1 MYGVEQEQ
9 REPPDA
15 GHAERVPLAF
25 GPVLATLACLA
36 GVWVAAGSTGLLAH
50 PLRKALTLVALGVA
64 LLAPRTG
71 TLRPVLRVLLTP
83 VVASLA
89 ACMVLLPALPVNI
102 LAAALVLAFFA
113 FLSKENDRN
122 IFLATS
128 ATVVAF
134 ALAVLARTSIPWL
147 WLLADRLGRGIG
159 GLGGILASPLRVGA
173 TFAGLDFLL
182 VTSVLWVLCLRHTK
196 PPRKVR
202 ALYGFLAIAVG
213 HLVYLIA
220 LAQVPNLLAALPESA
235 DPTGWPLAACIH
247 KALPWNAPVLAGL
260 IHLLIASALLRWSAW
275 SPDADR
281 APSAH
286 SVRTRLALA
295 AAAMAM
301 AILVPIVTT
310 LHTAP
315 LSATGK
321 KIVFY
326 EKGFL
331 NWLKP
336 THGSYGRLSSGMYG
350 MLPVFVESLG
360 ATPLISPDLSEADLQ
375 DADALVLLNPND
387 PWTEGQLERIH
398 RFVRRGGSL
407 LLMGEHTEI
416 DPNGSNRF
424 NDVLAPTAM
433 RVRFDSAT
441 FAVGGW
447 LHSYETLSHPIT
459 AGIPDDRN
467 QFGVVIGASMQA
479 RWPARP
485 LLVGRWGWSD
495 PGDEAS
501 ERAMMGNGRYDSG
514 ELLGDVVLAA
524 EQPLGKGRV
533 IVFGDTS
540 SLQNAIQVTSHVF
553 TSRLFAYLAGSP
565 AGAHPW
571 WRQLLGLLACA
582 FLAALLCWR
591 SSLGRTALVTLSLAA
606 SMVVCQQATSAASS
620 ALPDG
625 RSTSPNHLAYIDAS
639 HLEGYSGES
648 WRLEGMGGLALTLMR
663 NGYLALALPELTSE
677 NLERAGLLISIAP
690 ARAFS
695 EAEIDA
701 ITELVND
708 GGLFIMTTGYDDA
721 QASAA
726 LLRQFGFGFGQD
738 ETLEPA
744 PLGHFKSP
752 YLESDNHR
760 VYVRFHAA
768 WPIHCADP
776 NAQTIAYGRDNQPI
790 AILRRV
796 GAGKVVL
803 VGDTGFAMNKNL
815 EQQNGQPFEG
825 LRENADFWRWLITLL
840 RDESMW
846 LPPVLQSPSDTE
858 GGEPVQ
864 STSAEEVQP

>member
-1 MYGVEQEQ
+1 VYGVEQEQ
-9 REPPDA
+9 REPPRA
-15 GHAERVPLAF
+15 GHKEPVSLAF

-36 GVWVAAGSTGLLAH
+36 GAWIAAGSAGLLAH
-50 PLRKALTLVALGVA
+50 PLRKALTLVMLGGA

-71 TLRPVLRVLLTP
+71 TFRPVRRVLLTP
-83 VVASLA
+83 IVASLA
-89 ACMVLLPALPVNI
+89 AGMVLLPALPVNI

-113 FLSKENDRN
+113 FLSKETDRN
-122 IFLATS
+122 VFLAAAT
-128 ATVVAF
+128 TVVAF
-134 ALAVLARTSIPWL
+134 ALVVLARTSIPWF
-147 WLLADRLGRGIG
+147 WLLFDGIG
-159 GLGGILASPLRVGA
+159 RCIGSLGGILASPLRVGA

-202 ALYGFLAIAVG
+202 ALYGFLAIATG
-213 HLVYLIA
+213 HLIYLIG
-220 LAQVPNLLAALPESA
+220 LAYVPDILAAIPETTSH
-235 DPTGWPLAACIH
+235 AAWVH
-247 KALPWNAPVLAGL
+247 EALPWNTPVLAGL
-260 IHLLIASALLRWSAW
+260 IHLSIASALLRWSAW
-275 SPDADR
+275 SPHANLPPT
-281 APSAH
+281 APSIR
-286 SVRTRLALA
+286 SVRTRFALA
-295 AAAMAM
+295 AAALAM

-336 THGSYGRLSSGMYG
+336 AHDSYGRLSSGMYG

-360 ATPLISPDLSEADLQ
+360 ATSLISANLSEADLQ

-387 PWTEGQLERIH
+387 PWTNGQLDRIH
-398 RFVRRGGSL
+398 RFVRGGGSL

-424 NDVLAPTAM
+424 NEVLAPTAM

-459 AGIPDDRN
+459 AGIRDDRN
-467 QFGVVIGASMQA
+467 QFGVVIGASVQA

-485 LLVGRWGWSD
+485 LLIGRWGWSD

-501 ERAMMGNGRYDSG
+501 ERAMMGNGRYDSS

-540 SLQNAIQVTSHVF
+540 SLQNAIQVTSHIF
-553 TSRLFAYLAGSP
+553 TSRLFAYLAGASG
-565 AGAHPW
+565 GAHPW
-571 WRQLLGLLACA
+571 WQQLLSVLACA
-582 FLAALLCWR
+582 FLATILCWR
-591 SSLGRTALVTLSLAA
+591 SSLTRTTVVALGLAA
-606 SMVVCQQATSAASS
+606 SVVVCQQATSTAAKV
-620 ALPDG
+620 LPDG

-639 HLEGYSGES
+639 HLEAYSGES
-648 WRLEGMGGLALTLMR
+648 WRLEGIGGLALTLMR
-663 NGYLALALPELTSE
+663 NGYLALALTELTSE
-677 NLERAGLLISIAP
+677 SLERAGLLISIAP

-695 EAEIDA
+695 ESEIDA
-701 ITELVND
+701 ITEFVND
-708 GGLFIMTTGYDDA
+708 GGLLIMTTGYDDA
-721 QASAA
+721 QTSTS
-726 LLRQFGFGFGQD
+726 LLEQFGFGFGRD

-752 YLESDNHR
+752 YLESDDHR

-768 WPIHCADP
+768 WPVRCDDP
-776 NAQTIAYGRDNQPI
+776 NAQAIAYGRDNEPV
-790 AILRRV
+790 AILRHV
-796 GAGKVVL
+796 GAGKVLL

-815 EQQNGQPFEG
+815 EQENGQPFEG
-825 LRENADFWRWLITLL
+825 LRENADFWRWLITVL
-840 RDESMW
+840 RDEPMW
-846 LPPVLQSPSDTE
+846 LPPALQSPSDTE
-858 GGEPVQ
+858 RAEPVP
-864 STSAEEVQP
+864 SEPAEEVQP